1 MIEHKECLD
10 YLVRARCNDMVKII
24 LITGDANNPAA
35 HPDLYCQYRHNLW
48 YTSVIWPENFLIT
61 PRSQQDYIN
70 AMVELGSYRIIESY
84 SDPIYNTLRLAIL
97 EKRLDIGDLAIFF
110 VDMQNKV
117 TEIFIDDI
125 GCASGS
131 PKGFFDSSD
140 NFLDDIIVKRGLL
153 KREEYERE
161 NISSIIKSD

>member
-10 YLVRARCNDMVKII
+10 YLVKARCNDMVKII

-35 HPDLYCQYRHNLW
+35 HPDLYCQYRHNLR
-48 YTSVIWPENFLIT
+48 YTSVLWPENIMIT

-84 SDPIYNTLRLAIL
+84 SEHIYNALRLAVL
-97 EKRLDIGDLAIFF
+97 EKRLDIDDLAIFF
-110 VDMQNKV
+110 IDIQNKV
-117 TEIFIDDI
+117 TEIFIDEV

-131 PKGFFDSSD
+131 PKGFFDSYD
-140 NFLDDIIVKRGLL
+140 DFLDDIIMKRGLL
-153 KREEYERE
+153 KREEYERK
-161 NISSIIKSD
+161 NNSSITEIN